1 MANVWSPLS
10 VWALKSNR
18 LFNLACRG
26 KYDAILTQRFQEF
39 DSRASVGGTPYR
51 RVERL
56 HYDHFQAQ
64 RAEVEAI
71 LYLLVSLA
79 D

>member
-10 VWALKSNR
+10 AWAVKFDR
-18 LFNLACRG
+18 LSILDFRG

-56 HYDHFQAQ
+56 HYDHIQAQ
-64 RAEVEAI
+64 RAEVEAM
-71 LYLLVSLA
+71 LYRLMSLA

>member
-1 MANVWSPLS
+1 MANVLSPLS
-10 VWALKSNR
+10 VWALKFDR
-18 LFNLACRG
+18 LLNLACRG

-39 DSRASVGGTPYR
+39 DNRASVGGTPYR

-64 RAEVEAI
+64 RAEVEAM
-71 LYLLVSLA
+71 LYRLMSLA